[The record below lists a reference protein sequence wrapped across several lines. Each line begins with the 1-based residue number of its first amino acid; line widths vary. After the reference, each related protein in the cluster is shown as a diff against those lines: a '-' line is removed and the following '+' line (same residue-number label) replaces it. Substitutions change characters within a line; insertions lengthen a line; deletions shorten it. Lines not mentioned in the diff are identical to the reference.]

1 MVTSA
6 LSKWLARST
15 SASFSHLSSRNTNAR
30 SSRVRWKSLLKI
42 FTPRT
47 VGVSNNCSLHFS
59 NQSFHLCMKTHLLMI
74 VVSNLLMTFLGSIVL
89 PLYEQNTT
97 FIKQN
102 LCTLRRSHKRSEVK
116 KLKCQ
121 KRYCSLLDILRNKS
135 SGTSGRATAFCPS
148 GLGLNPGT
156 DLAWH
161 SSLQN
166 SCQSI
171 LVLF

>member
-102 LCTLRRSHKRSEVK
+102 LSTLTRSHKKIGSKKTEMPKTLLFSVRYPKKYEQWHKWQSDSVLSE
-116 KLKCQ
+116 
-121 KRYCSLLDILRNKS
+121 
-135 SGTSGRATAFCPS
+135 RAGFES
-148 GLGLNPGT
+148 RDRLGLAFFT
-156 DLAWH
+156 
-161 SSLQN
+161 SE
-166 SCQSI
+166 
-171 LVLF
+171 